1 MSTFIEVFSL
11 EKQCKVVLNLDKII
25 EIAPIAAGGCALFFE
40 DSAAVGGKTAYKV
53 SDSYA
58 VFQQFALQPV
68 SLESMAAKVRSLKS
82 PTTNTG
88 QAA

>member
-11 EKQCKVVLNLDKII
+11 EKQCKVILNLDKVV
-25 EIAPIAAGGCALFFE
+25 EVAPIAAGGCALFFE

-53 SDSYA
+53 SDSYT

-68 SLESMAAKVRSLKS
+68 SPADVAAKVRSLKS
-82 PTTNTG
+82 PT
-88 QAA
+88 QAS